1 MRAHLGKIISHKN
14 LFNIGLENI
23 WSHEVKPPSLPKK
36 RVRGVKK
43 AVYHSN
49 ALYIGSILAH
59 RELRGKEY
67 NTLVDHYYACSLRYK
82 FIFNS
87 NIVCQYTYI
96 LCVSV
101 TIIYNKKIPC
111 LQIFNN
117 FLNVFF
123 IAKIFRGFFT
133 LQFFEDFLRLTEELL
148 GSSAQLEQQTFIKI

>member
-67 NTLVDHYYACSLRYK
+67 NTLVDHYYAAFDTNLFLTQISYASILIFFVSL
-82 FIFNS
+82 
-87 NIVCQYTYI
+87 
-96 LCVSV
+96 
-101 TIIYNKKIPC
+101 
-111 LQIFNN
+111 
-117 FLNVFF
+117 
-123 IAKIFRGFFT
+123 
-133 LQFFEDFLRLTEELL
+133 
-148 GSSAQLEQQTFIKI
+148 